1 MVAMG
6 IGATEVT
13 IKISIMRPYTMMKMQ
28 MLSAQAMMPIRE
40 DWNHRPNSGP
50 ISISMSRASM
60 SPISALTSMAV
71 SAMITPAA

>member
-6 IGATEVT
+6 IGAAEVT
-13 IKISIMRPYTMMKMQ
+13 IKISIMRPYTMIKMQ
-28 MLSAQAMMPIRE
+28 MLSAQAMMPISE